1 MGSPFSGWAKTK
13 RPSVKRSDAL
23 IAFKIYDLFLGPG
36 VSRQN
41 THRAFDNQ
49 SLDQNRAT
57 VKSAGLYIQYV
68 GFDVAPASR
77 VYTFHVIDAPYA
89 ARDFTVNVQ
98 SEAFHPDRLS
108 LQDGPGICYARLVQE
123 LGEQT
128 AESRAEACLNIG
140 ERDIR
145 EYLDQHRPKKP
156 QTKVREASVPPPD
169 NTPVEWWRRR

>member
-1 MGSPFSGWAKTK
+1 M
-13 RPSVKRSDAL
+13 RPSVKGSEAF
-23 IAFKIYDLFLGPG
+23 IADSTHDVFLNPG
-36 VSRQN
+36 TFGGDPHYTFASPSPDQSRV
-41 THRAFDNQ
+41 
-49 SLDQNRAT
+49 T
-57 VKSAGLYIQYV
+57 VKNASLYIQYV

-77 VYTFHVIDAPYA
+77 VYTFHVIDASSA

-128 AESRAEACLNIG
+128 PESRPAACLSIG

-156 QTKVREASVPPPD
+156 QIKMREAIVPPPD
-169 NTPVEWWRRR
+169 NTPAEWWRRR